1 VNETGVDARNDW
13 QVVTFPP
20 MIEVTDYLSTEKNR
34 KYLLRTE
41 VARDIATKIHSNGV
55 NFMFGMFFR
64 QVFTMVEESLSIT
77 QKEPIDPS
85 VYSVG
90 LHSRHIKTKFK
101 GGGIQREKECLA
113 DLLQDEKRGNRT
125 CEVYLMSDRELTITK
140 LQKFVESSTDC
151 TVRVAAHATGKGV
164 NDEHGPWSG
173 LGFYQDWALSSR
185 ARHGFVHTGTTS
197 SSLVIE
203 MITYDQQL
211 EAWREGRN
219 VTHALEEC
227 RFQPKYNL

>member
-101 GGGIQREKECLA
+101 GGGESNAKRNASQTFCKTKREAIE
-113 DLLQDEKRGNRT
+113 
-125 CEVYLMSDRELTITK
+125 
-140 LQKFVESSTDC
+140 
-151 TVRVAAHATGKGV
+151 HAKSISC
-164 NDEHGPWSG
+164 P
-173 LGFYQDWALSSR
+173 
-185 ARHGFVHTGTTS
+185 
-197 SSLVIE
+197 IE
-203 MITYDQQL
+203 
-211 EAWREGRN
+211 N
-219 VTHALEEC
+219 
-227 RFQPKYNL
+227 